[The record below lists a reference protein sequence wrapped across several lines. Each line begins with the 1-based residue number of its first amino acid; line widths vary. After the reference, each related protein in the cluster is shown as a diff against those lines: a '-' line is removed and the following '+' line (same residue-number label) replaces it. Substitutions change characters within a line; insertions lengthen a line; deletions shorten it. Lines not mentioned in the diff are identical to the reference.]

1 MELTAQCNEY
11 GRIWFREINV
21 KEVDKT
27 RTFQTWVSAMTIVKY
42 GDRVF
47 GDRKDYFSLDLKCT

>member
-42 GDRVF
+42 GDRV
-47 GDRKDYFSLDLKCT
+47 GTGKTILAWI